1 MNQVEKKSLFLKEK
15 LNPPGTMR
23 YVCADKIILYFG
35 KKIAVSFLLNYVCGI
50 LKRKNTYVLEF
61 GETPL
66 LLDTK

>member
-1 MNQVEKKSLFLKEK
+1 
-15 LNPPGTMR
+15 MR

-50 LKRKNTYVLEF
+50 LKKKSTYVLEF
-61 GETPL
+61 VETPL